1 MRVLWP
7 LRAVLVLAL
16 GAGSVGT
23 ASVEAAG
30 SAESGV
36 EDSVSGGSG
45 VDESERATRR
55 AAMRQAQQQ
64 RWGKVRESLFA
75 DIDLSAEQSV
85 EIDAIV
91 EAEWRGRA
99 RFQELAEEIDADQKQ
114 PQEERDGALL
124 AEARALKRE
133 RRERHEMLDEMR
145 ALLTEEQR
153 PAFDMNRAHLLA
165 RRAEQQDA
173 GRANRARSLGTAPSE
188 GPVE

>member
-1 MRVLWP
+1 M
-7 LRAVLVLAL
+7 

-23 ASVEAAG
+23 ASAEAAG
-30 SAESGV
+30 SAESGALA
-36 EDSVSGGSG
+36 SGSG

-55 AAMRQAQQQ
+55 AAMRQLQQQ
-64 RWGKVRESLFA
+64 RWSRVRESLFA
-75 DIDLSAEQSV
+75 DIDLSAEQSA

-99 RFQELAEEIDADQKQ
+99 RFQELVEEIKGEQKQ
-114 PQEERDGALL
+114 PQEERDEALL
-124 AEARALKRE
+124 AEVRALKRE

-165 RRAEQQDA
+165 KRAEQRDT
-173 GRANRARSLGTAPSE
+173 GRANRVRSLGAAPSE